1 MSLTVERSFQMNTV
15 DRGRKSVGRPGT
27 SAPAPTPTTPV
38 GRVPRITRLMALA
51 IKLESYVQDG
61 IVDDYADL
69 ARLGHVSRARI
80 TQILD
85 LNLLCPTIQE
95 AILNL
100 PRTLKGRDPV
110 RERHVRG
117 VLGEVEWGRQRK
129 RWHKLLSTAGIDG
142 TMEQTRDAA

>member
-1 MSLTVERSFQMNTV
+1 MR
-15 DRGRKSVGRPGT
+15 
-27 SAPAPTPTTPV
+27 
-38 GRVPRITRLMALA
+38 

-61 IVDDYADL
+61 VVDDYADL

-85 LNLLCPTIQE
+85 LTLLAPDIQE

-100 PRTLKGRDPV
+100 PRTVKGRDPV

-117 VLGEVEWGRQRK
+117 VLAEMEWGRQQK
-129 RWHKLLSTAGIDG
+129 RWHQLRSAAGIDG
-142 TMEQTRDAA
+142 TMERKQDAA